1 MTPSQLKAQAKQ
13 GDQRAIAALIDD
25 CLTPHGMRAQ
35 VRLHQGLLSVSVH
48 APTPK
53 HRQRCVSTIRELL
66 SKLKIPA
73 IARVRILGK
82 NRDRSVIWSEEFA
95 LGNGTHVRNGATRR
109 RKPQNKDKTD
119 AFVGGLSRVTPRS
132 SSSARIQ
139 RRRSRPAKVEKDPWL
154 AVNLSALF
162 PGFGQIYAGKIFRGL
177 AIIVIEALLITMAV
191 TAFFSPEGNT
201 LTSLGLVLPILGIYL
216 VNIIDAHR
224 CFKTLSFLRLERV
237 LKNKR
242 NKNNPWVAVFLSQ
255 LLPGLGHVYL
265 KNFGLGAVLMISLIV
280 ASNIAR
286 FHPGWLL
293 VPPLLYAIACYH
305 AYFSCPRSALHSQDP
320 IVMIVILIVA
330 FKLTGILIPAWVEH
344 DFVQRFTIPSDSMVP
359 TLRSGDQILALKA
372 RGRPPQKGDLIVF
385 RAPEFA
391 KTLDPKAGDL
401 FIKRTIGM
409 PLDVLRLKDG
419 IIYIN
424 NAPLSED
431 YVEGPAQYNLE
442 SQVVPADSYFVL
454 GDNRNNSFDS
464 HVWGYL
470 PRNHIIGK
478 AYKIYWPPDRIGPLR

>member
-1 MTPSQLKAQAKQ
+1 MTPAKLQAQAKQ
-13 GDQRAIAALIDD
+13 GDLRAIAALIDD

-48 APTPK
+48 APTPR
-53 HRQRCVSTIRELL
+53 HRQRCVSAIRELL
-66 SKLKIPA
+66 SKLRIPA
-73 IARVRILGK
+73 VARVRILGK

-95 LGNGTHVRNGATRR
+95 LSKGTYMRNGATRR
-109 RKPQNKDKTD
+109 RKQQNDHKTD
-119 AFVGGLSRVTPRS
+119 ALVGRFSRVTPRPS
-132 SSSARIQ
+132 PTRIQ
-139 RRRSRPAKVEKDPWL
+139 PRRSRNSKLQKDPWL

-162 PGFGQIYAGKIFRGL
+162 PGLGQIYAGKIFRGL
-177 AIIVIEALLITMAV
+177 GIILIEAVLIAV
-191 TAFFSPEGNT
+191 AVASFFSPEGNT
-201 LTSLGLVLPILGIYL
+201 LTSLGLVLPIFGIYL

-255 LLPGLGHVYL
+255 LLPGLGHLYL
-265 KNFGLGAVLMISLIV
+265 KNFGLGAVLMISLIL

-286 FHPGWLL
+286 LHPGWLL

-344 DFVQRFTIPSDSMVP
+344 DFVQRFTIPSDSMIP
-359 TLRSGDQILALKA
+359 TLRAGDQILALKV
-372 RGRPPQKGDLIVF
+372 RGRPPQKGDLVVF

-391 KTLDPKAGDL
+391 KTLDPNAGDL

-419 IIYIN
+419 VIYIN
-424 NAPLSED
+424 NEPLSED
-431 YVEGPAQYNLE
+431 YIAGPAQYNLDP
-442 SQVVPADSYFVL
+442 QLVPADSYFVL

-464 HVWGYL
+464 HVWGYV
-470 PRNHIIGK
+470 PRNHIIGT

>member
-1 MTPSQLKAQAKQ
+1 MTTAKLQAQAKQ
-13 GDQRAIAALIDD
+13 GDLRAIAFLIDH

-48 APTPK
+48 APTPL
-53 HRQRCVSTIRELL
+53 HRQRCVSSIRELL
-66 SKLKIPA
+66 MKLRIPTV
-73 IARVRILGK
+73 ARVRILGK
-82 NRDRSVIWSEEFA
+82 NRDRSVIWNEEFA
-95 LGNGTHVRNGATRR
+95 LSKGTYMRTVGTRR
-109 RKPQNKDKTD
+109 RRRRNSHPNGT
-119 AFVGGLSRVTPRS
+119 LSAPTTLNRP
-132 SSSARIQ
+132 SASTGSQ
-139 RRRSRPAKVEKDPWL
+139 KRRSRREKLQKDPWL

-162 PGFGQIYAGKIFRGL
+162 PGLGQIYAGKFFRGL
-177 AIIVIEALLITMAV
+177 LIILIEAVLITVAV
-191 TAFFSPEGNT
+191 AAFFSPEGNT
-201 LTSLGLVLPILGIYL
+201 LTSLGLVFPILGIYL

-255 LLPGLGHVYL
+255 ILPGLGHLYL
-265 KNFGLGAVLMISLIV
+265 KNFGLGAVLMISLIL

-286 FHPGWLL
+286 LHPGWLL

-305 AYFSCPRSALHSQDP
+305 AYFSCPRSALHSRDP
-320 IVMIVILIVA
+320 IVMVVSLIIA

-359 TLRSGDQILALKA
+359 TLRSGDQILALKS
-372 RGRPPQKGDLIVF
+372 RGRPPQKGDLVVF

-391 KTLDPKAGDL
+391 KTIDPNAGDL

-424 NAPLSED
+424 NEPLSED
-431 YVEGPAQYNLE
+431 YVEGPAQYNLDP
-442 SQVVPADSYFVL
+442 QIVPADSYFVL

-464 HVWGYL
+464 HVWGYV

-478 AYKIYWPPDRIGPLR
+478 AYKIYWPPERIGPLR

>member
-1 MTPSQLKAQAKQ
+1 MTPANLQAQAKQ
-13 GDQRAIAALIDD
+13 GDLRAIAVLIDD

-35 VRLHQGLLSVSVH
+35 VRLHQGLLSVSVQ
-48 APTPK
+48 APTPL
-53 HRQRCVSTIRELL
+53 HRQRCVSSIRELL
-66 SKLKIPA
+66 IKLRIPA
-73 IARVRILGK
+73 VARVRILGK
-82 NRDRSVIWSEEFA
+82 NRDRSVIWNEEFA
-95 LGNGTHVRNGATRR
+95 LGDGSNVRTVGTRR
-109 RKPQNKDKTD
+109 RRRRNNSHPNGTLS
-119 AFVGGLSRVTPRS
+119 APTRNRRSPSTGGQP
-132 SSSARIQ
+132 
-139 RRRSRPAKVEKDPWL
+139 RRSRRTKLQKDPWL

-162 PGFGQIYAGKIFRGL
+162 PGLGQIYAGKIFRGL
-177 AIIVIEALLITMAV
+177 GIILIEAVLITVAV
-191 TAFFSPEGNT
+191 ASFFSPQGNT
-201 LTSLGLVLPILGIYL
+201 LTSLGLIFPILGIYV

-255 LLPGLGHVYL
+255 ILPGLGHLYL
-265 KNFGLGAVLMISLIV
+265 KNFGLGAVLMISLIL

-286 FHPGWLL
+286 LHPGWLL

-305 AYFSCPRSALHSQDP
+305 AYFSCPRSALHSRDP
-320 IVMIVILIVA
+320 IVMIVSLILA
-330 FKLTGILIPAWVEH
+330 FKLTAILIPAWIEH

-359 TLRSGDQILALKA
+359 TLLSGDKILALKS
-372 RGRPPQKGDLIVF
+372 RNRPTQQGDLIVF

-391 KTLDPKAGDL
+391 KTLDPGAGDL

-409 PLDVLRLKDG
+409 PLDVIRLKDG

-424 NAPLSED
+424 NLPLSEE
-431 YVEGPAQYNLE
+431 YVAGPAQYNLDP
-442 SQVVPADSYFVL
+442 QIVPADSYFVL

-464 HVWGYL
+464 HVWGYV

-478 AYKIYWPPDRIGPLR
+478 AYKIYWPPERIGPLR

>member
-1 MTPSQLKAQAKQ
+1 MTPAKLQAQAKQ
-13 GDQRAIAALIDD
+13 GDLRAIAALIDD
-25 CLTPHGMRAQ
+25 CLTPHGMRSQ

-48 APTPK
+48 APTPR
-53 HRQRCVSTIRELL
+53 HRQRCVWAIRELL
-66 SKLKIPA
+66 MKLRIPA
-73 IARVRILGK
+73 VARVRILGK

-95 LGNGTHVRNGATRR
+95 LGDGANVRTVGTRR
-109 RKPQNKDKTD
+109 RRRRNTSHPNGTLS
-119 AFVGGLSRVTPRS
+119 APTRNRHSPLTGGQP
-132 SSSARIQ
+132 
-139 RRRSRPAKVEKDPWL
+139 RRSRNTKRQKDPWL
-154 AVNLSALF
+154 AVNLSVLF
-162 PGFGQIYAGKIFRGL
+162 PGLGQIYAGKFFRGL
-177 AIIVIEALLITMAV
+177 LIILIEAVLITVAV
-191 TAFFSPEGNT
+191 AAFFSPEGNT
-201 LTSLGLVLPILGIYL
+201 LTSLGLVFPIFGIYL

-255 LLPGLGHVYL
+255 LLPGLGHLYL

-286 FHPGWLL
+286 LHPGWLL
-293 VPPLLYAIACYH
+293 IPPLLYAIACYH
-305 AYFSCPRSALHSQDP
+305 AYFSCPRSAIHSQDP
-320 IVMIVILIVA
+320 IVMIVSLILV
-330 FKLTGILIPAWVEH
+330 FKLTAILIPAWVEH
-344 DFVQRFTIPSDSMVP
+344 DWVQRFTIPSDSMVP

-372 RGRPPQKGDLIVF
+372 HNRPMQKGDLIVF

-391 KTLDPKAGDL
+391 KIIDPNAGDL

-409 PLDVLRLKDG
+409 PLDVIRLNDG

-424 NAPLSED
+424 NQPLSED
-431 YVEGPAQYNLE
+431 YVAGPAQYNLDP
-442 SQVVPADSYFVL
+442 QIVPADHYFVL

-464 HVWGYL
+464 HVWGYV

-478 AYKIYWPPDRIGPLR
+478 AYKIYWPPERIGPLR

>member
-1 MTPSQLKAQAKQ
+1 MTPAKLQAQAKQ
-13 GDQRAIAALIDD
+13 GDLRAIAALIDD

-53 HRQRCVSTIRELL
+53 HRQRCVSSIREMLINL
-66 SKLKIPA
+66 GIPA
-73 IARVRILGK
+73 VARVRILGK
-82 NRDRSVIWSEEFA
+82 NRDRSVIWSEEFD
-95 LGNGTHVRNGATRR
+95 LGNGTYMRTVGNRR
-109 RKPQNKDKTD
+109 RRRRNNSNPNGTLSTPTLNRRSPST
-119 AFVGGLSRVTPRS
+119 GG
-132 SSSARIQ
+132 Q
-139 RRRSRPAKVEKDPWL
+139 RRRSRNGKLQKDPWL

-162 PGFGQIYAGKIFRGL
+162 PGLGQMYAGKFFRGL
-177 AIIVIEALLITMAV
+177 GIILIEAVLITVALA
-191 TAFFSPEGNT
+191 AFFSPEGNT
-201 LTSLGLVLPILGIYL
+201 LTSLGLIFPIFGIYV

-255 LLPGLGHVYL
+255 ILPGLGHLYL
-265 KNFGLGAVLMISLIV
+265 KNFGLGAILMISLIL

-305 AYFSCPRSALHSQDP
+305 AYFSCPRSALHSRDP
-320 IVMIVILIVA
+320 IVMIVSLILA
-330 FKLTGILIPAWVEH
+330 FKLMGILIPAWVEH

-359 TLRSGDQILALKA
+359 TLRAGDQILALKS
-372 RGRPPQKGDLIVF
+372 RTRPTQQGDLIVF

-391 KTLDPKAGDL
+391 QTLDPNAGDL

-409 PLDVLRLKDG
+409 PLDVLRVQDG
-419 IIYIN
+419 IVYIN
-424 NAPLSED
+424 NQPLSED
-431 YVEGPAQYNLE
+431 YVAGPAQYNLDP
-442 SQVVPADSYFVL
+442 QIVPVDSYFVL

-464 HVWGYL
+464 HVWGYV